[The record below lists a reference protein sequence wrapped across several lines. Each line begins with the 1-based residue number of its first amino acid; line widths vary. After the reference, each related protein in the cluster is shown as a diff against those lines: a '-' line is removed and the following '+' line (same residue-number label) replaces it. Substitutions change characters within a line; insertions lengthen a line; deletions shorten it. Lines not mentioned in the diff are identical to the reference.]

1 MLNGLG
7 VLIPLAIGIGIGFAL
22 TLTISTPRRRP
33 TVTAAPRP
41 QRAAPP
47 PRPAAEASPQADEDR
62 RAEIKRLR
70 AELAAAQKSA
80 AALAQDHAA
89 LVAEHERALARRDKS
104 IQDHKA
110 EVAEQDARMQ
120 TLREQVAAL
129 GGRDSGNAT
138 EIAAGM
144 AGLKDDLVRA
154 QTAAAAAQ
162 SAVGER
168 EQRLAAVH
176 KELASVRE
184 ELSAVRKRSGE
195 LSRSV
200 EELTP
205 PLFAERNRQIAQ
217 LEAALRDA
225 NAELAR
231 RPLVAAPAAAVDP
244 SAAEKAA
251 NARVLAAYKHDM
263 ALQEEAKAALRRE
276 LAKRDA
282 QIRELTGRAPAM
294 PNGAAHDEPAVERTA
309 TAKPS
314 DSATATAKPSDSATA
329 TAKPSDS
336 ATALAAKP
344 ARSGRTVA
352 SDDLKVIKGI
362 GPVYARLLEQAGI
375 RSLADLAVADPER
388 LAAAVTREGGVPPDV
403 APWIDEAR
411 SYAARA

>member
-33 TVTAAPRP
+33 PVTAAPRP
-41 QRAAPP
+41 QRAAAP

-110 EVAEQDARMQ
+110 EVAERDARMQ

-129 GGRDSGNAT
+129 GGRDSGNAS

-144 AGLKDDLVRA
+144 AGLKDDLARA
-154 QTAAAAAQ
+154 QAVAAAAQ

-168 EQRLAAVH
+168 EQRLAAVQ
-176 KELASVRE
+176 KELTSVRE

-205 PLFAERNRQIAQ
+205 LFAERNRQIAQ

-225 NAELAR
+225 NAELTR
-231 RPLVAAPAAAVDP
+231 RPLVAAPATPVDP
-244 SAAEKAA
+244 TAAEKAA

-282 QIRELTGRAPAM
+282 QIRELTGRAAAM
-294 PNGAAHDEPAVERTA
+294 PNGAAHDEPAAERTA
-309 TAKPS
+309 A
-314 DSATATAKPSDSATA
+314 ATATAKPADGAPA
-329 TAKPSDS
+329 P
-336 ATALAAKP
+336 AAKP
-344 ARSGRTVA
+344 ARSGRTGA

-375 RSLADLAVADPER
+375 RSLADLAAADPEG

-411 SYAARA
+411 SYADRA